1 MLMALLGSLLEGEF
15 IREEGGDDHLGLPG
29 LGGRP
34 LLPNA
39 RLGGHVRSHLS
50 PTFIINVA
58 SSTPCIV
65 LPVKR
70 RFQTGDWATH
80 VVHARNEVAH
90 FVKEAHFH
98 KKSFNGGDVLRTYPV
113 IFTQTS

>member
-1 MLMALLGSLLEGEF
+1 MVPSPVMGLLGTPTRRLTDYVFGIVLGEGMC
-15 IREEGGDDHLGLPG
+15 GGGRGGECDHLGLPG

-39 RLGGHVRSHLS
+39 RSGGHVRSHLS

-65 LPVKR
+65 LRVEKVFSDRGLGKGSCSFPL
-70 RFQTGDWATH
+70 
-80 VVHARNEVAH
+80 ARHLV
-90 FVKEAHFH
+90 
-98 KKSFNGGDVLRTYPV
+98 RTMCY
-113 IFTQTS
+113 